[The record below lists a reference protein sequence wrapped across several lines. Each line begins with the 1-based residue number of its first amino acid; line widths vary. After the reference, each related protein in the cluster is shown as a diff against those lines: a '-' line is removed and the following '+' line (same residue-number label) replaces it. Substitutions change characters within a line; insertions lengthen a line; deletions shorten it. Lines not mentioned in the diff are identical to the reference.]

1 MKQVNIHFML
11 SEETFPQLL
20 QTFTDIKEDPRL
32 AKLNAIVLLSLK
44 KKGRG
49 KTGFTSLTQEQ
60 FKTVV
65 VTALAL
71 NVPFGFDSCSARKFE
86 KALESI
92 DIANKAELLQLT
104 VPCESTLE
112 SSYID
117 VNGDFYPCSFTE
129 GSEGWEKG
137 ISVVE
142 AEDFVR
148 DVWYHERTQ
157 AFREKLWGCNRHCPI
172 YEV

>member
-1 MKQVNIHFML
+1 MKKVIAIFALVLSSTFAFAQDTPLEISGSADAYWKYDFAKTANIPTSFA
-11 SEETFPQLL
+11 
-20 QTFTDIKEDPRL
+20 TDQ
-32 AKLNAIVLLSLK
+32 NSLSLGMIDIALK
-44 KKGRG
+44 KNIN
-49 KTGFTSLTQEQ
+49 L
-60 FKTVV
+60 
-65 VTALAL
+65 
-71 NVPFGFDSCSARKFE
+71 GFDSCGCHRFLNAIIGHPKE
-86 KALESI
+86 KEFKTLA
-92 DIANKAELLQLT
+92 

-157 AFREKLWGCNRHCPI
+157 AFRERLWSCNRHCPI